1 MPVLIVHGLP
11 TNTPEVD
18 LKVLI
23 DALQRV
29 TSKAFYDVA
38 PGQVSV
44 FFPKDICDAGL
55 GEEIIVFVQGLYE
68 KPERSDDILLKL
80 AISIA
85 QEVKVRFPDA
95 DVECFITTQNP
106 KHCHVMRKGGPK

>member
-1 MPVLIVHGLP
+1 MPVLIVYGLP
-11 TNTPEVD
+11 ANTPEIN

-23 DALQRV
+23 DALKRV

-44 FFPKDICDAGL
+44 FFNKDLCDVGL

-68 KPERSDDILLKL
+68 KPERTDEVLHGL
-80 AISIA
+80 AVNIA

-106 KHCHVMRKGGPK
+106 KHCHVMHKGGPK